1 MVFLGAMFFPLVL
14 YIYKVGGK
22 LFWLRWF
29 IQLGAFWPKKM
40 HFLTIFPFSAKITIS
55 LKRSL
60 RPQKLTKCANFLHDE
75 CRDHEEYFIFF
86 ALYFVDPQSITKM
99 AMKNIHFRRILLCW
113 CTYTVLYCTV
123 LYCTVLYCTVQC
135 GIVLYCTVLYRTVQ
149 YSTVQYSRL
158 QYTTV

>member
-1 MVFLGAMFFPLVL
+1 MGRM
-14 YIYKVGGK
+14 

-99 AMKNIHFRRILLCW
+99 AMKNINFRRILLCW
-113 CTYTVLYCTV
+113 C
-123 LYCTVLYCTVQC
+123 
-135 GIVLYCTVLYRTVQ
+135 R
-149 YSTVQYSRL
+149 RL
-158 QYTTV
+158 NYIYQPMRSLMPHWRRRDPGVNKIPQRKVIYQIKI

>member
-1 MVFLGAMFFPLVL
+1 
-14 YIYKVGGK
+14 
-22 LFWLRWF
+22 
-29 IQLGAFWPKKM
+29 M

-113 CTYTVLYCTV
+113 CRRLNSIYQPMRSK
-123 LYCTVLYCTVQC
+123 VQ
-135 GIVLYCTVLYRTVQ
+135 YSTVQ
-149 YSTVQYSRL
+149 YSTVQY
-158 QYTTV
+158 TTVLYCTAKYSTVQNSTVQYSTVQFSTVRYSKVKYR

>member
-1 MVFLGAMFFPLVL
+1 MGRM
-14 YIYKVGGK
+14 

-60 RPQKLTKCANFLHDE
+60 RPQKLTKCANFLHAE
-75 CRDHEEYFIFF
+75 WRDHEEYFIFF

-99 AMKNIHFRRILLCW
+99 VMKNIHFRRILLCW
-113 CTYTVLYCTV
+113 C
-123 LYCTVLYCTVQC
+123 
-135 GIVLYCTVLYRTVQ
+135 
-149 YSTVQYSRL
+149 SRL
-158 QYTTV
+158 NSIYQPMRSLMPHWRRRDPGVNKIPQRKVIYQIKI